1 MIMNPQQNQGDTPPQ
16 PQFEPQTEPQTAPL
30 HIQNPDLETPIVT
43 KTNNLRGILSTVGLL
58 VAAPFLALF
67 MTAHIF
73 QPYQVDGQSMETTLQ
88 NGDRLIVYKLPV
100 TLSNLMNDNYV
111 PNRWDVIVFDK
122 PKQLNAP
129 DSTKH
134 LIKRV
139 IGLPGERIVVSDGIV
154 TIFNQEKPEGFNPDS
169 GKEYSNDIVSTSGK
183 VDITIG
189 QNEIFVLG
197 DNRDNS
203 SDSRVFGSIP
213 TNIVVGR
220 ATSRFLPVNAMK
232 KL

>member
-1 MIMNPQQNQGDTPPQ
+1 MEPQQNNSNTPPVQ
-16 PQFEPQTEPQTAPL
+16 PTPEQPVE
-30 HIQNPDLETPIVT
+30 PDLVQAPVAVV
-43 KTNNLRGILSTVGLL
+43 KSRSVKSILSTVGLL
-58 VAAPFLALF
+58 LIAPFLALF

-100 TLSNLMNDNYV
+100 TLSNIMNNDYT
-111 PNRWDVIVFDK
+111 PNRWDIVVFDK
-122 PKQLNAP
+122 PKELNAP

-139 IGLPGERIVVSDGIV
+139 IGLPGERVVVSDGIV
-154 TIFNQEKPEGFNPDS
+154 TVYNKDMPDGFNPDS
-169 GKEYSNDIVSTSGK
+169 GKEYSNDIVSTSGN
-183 VDITIG
+183 VDITVG
-189 QNEIFVLG
+189 RNEIFVLG

-203 SDSRVFGSIP
+203 SDSRIFGSIS
-213 TNIVVGR
+213 TDLLVGR
-220 ATSRFLPVNAMK
+220 ASSRFLPVNAMK

>member
-1 MIMNPQQNQGDTPPQ
+1 MEPQQNPDNTT
-16 PQFEPQTEPQTAPL
+16 PQTVPEQPSEPVLMPNPTVSAPV
-30 HIQNPDLETPIVT
+30 VT
-43 KTNNLRGILSTVGLL
+43 KSRSVKSILGTVGLL
-58 VAAPFLALF
+58 VIAPFLALF

-88 NGDRLIVYKLPV
+88 DGDRLIVYKLPV
-100 TLSNLMNDNYV
+100 TLSNIMNNDYT

-122 PKQLNAP
+122 PKQLSAP

-139 IGLPGERIVVSDGIV
+139 IGLPGERVVVADGIV
-154 TIFNQEKPEGFNPDS
+154 TVYNQEKTEGFNPDS
-169 GKEYSNDIVSTSGK
+169 GKEYSNDIVSTSGN
-183 VDITIG
+183 VDITVG

-203 SDSRVFGSIP
+203 SDSRIFGSIP
-213 TNIVVGR
+213 TDIVVGR